1 MDWRTRARRPRRN
14 TSRRTVCSAPSPWS
28 TKRRVQ
34 SLLSYPLVSLRLAHQ
49 SDGKE
54 PEVVVLTCL
63 SPNRTLISIIC
74 FAAGVVADREFQ
86 SYTTLE
92 YKKTAINWR
101 R

>member
-1 MDWRTRARRPRRN
+1 M
-14 TSRRTVCSAPSPWS
+14 
-28 TKRRVQ
+28 
-34 SLLSYPLVSLRLAHQ
+34 
-49 SDGKE
+49 
-54 PEVVVLTCL
+54 VLTCL

-101 R
+101 RMNRDSKRVRGFGARGRMPASSAQRGPRRALR